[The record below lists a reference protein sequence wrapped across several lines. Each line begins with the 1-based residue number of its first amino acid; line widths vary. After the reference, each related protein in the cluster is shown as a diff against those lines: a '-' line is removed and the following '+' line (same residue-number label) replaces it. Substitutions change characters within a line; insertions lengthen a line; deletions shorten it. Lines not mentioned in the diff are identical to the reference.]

1 MQTTFLYLNIG
12 LLKKMDRVEKNISGI
27 ARRYGHLL
35 SPVKNKNG
43 ERDKEA
49 KMSKVYKN
57 YINGKWQVSNS
68 GETFENINPS
78 NTKQV
83 LGRFQKSNKT
93 DVNKAI
99 SGAKDAQIKW
109 RNTPAPKRGEMLF
122 RAGEMLL
129 KNKDSLAKDMTM
141 EMGKVFKEAG
151 GDVQEGIDMAY
162 YAAGEGRRLMGE
174 TVPSEMINK
183 FCMSIRIPVGIV
195 AAITP
200 WNFPMAIPTW
210 KLFPALIAGNTV
222 ILKPAS
228 DTPLSAV
235 NLVKVL
241 EKAGF
246 PAGVINL
253 VTGTGEETGEPLIDH
268 PNVNLVS
275 FTGST
280 NTGSFVAE
288 HCAKGMKK
296 FSLEMGGKNA
306 VIVMDDANLNSAV
319 EGVLWGAFGTT
330 GQRCTACSRVIV
342 HKKVIKK
349 FNDLLISRASSL
361 RVGEGLN
368 GKVEMGPL
376 INESQRQKVKKY
388 VDIGVE
394 EGAKLLT
401 GGDYCH
407 GKSFQNGFFFLP
419 TVFGDVSPKMR
430 IAQEEIFGPVLS
442 VISCNSLEQAVSIVN
457 DSKFGLSS
465 AIYTQDVNRAFKA
478 IERLDTGITYINS
491 STIGAEIQLPFGGT
505 KGTGNGHREAGSVGV
520 DVFTEWKSVYV
531 DYSGKLQKAQID

>member
-1 MQTTFLYLNIG
+1 
-12 LLKKMDRVEKNISGI
+12 
-27 ARRYGHLL
+27 
-35 SPVKNKNG
+35 
-43 ERDKEA
+43 
-49 KMSKVYKN
+49 MSKAYKN

-78 NTKQV
+78 NKKEV

-93 DVNKAI
+93 DVNNAV
-99 SGAKDAQIKW
+99 AAANDAQVKW
-109 RNTPAPKRGEMLF
+109 RSIPAPKRGEMLF
-122 RAGEMLL
+122 RAGELLL
-129 KNKDSLAKDMTM
+129 KNKNSLSHVMTK
-141 EMGKVFKEAG
+141 EMGKILKETG
-151 GDVQEGIDMAY
+151 GDIQEGIDMAY

-174 TVPSEMINK
+174 TVPSEMTNK
-183 FCMSIRIPVGIV
+183 FCMSVRIPVGVV

-200 WNFPMAIPTW
+200 WNFPIAIPTW

-222 ILKPAS
+222 VLKPAS

-235 NLVKVL
+235 NLVKIL

-253 VTGTGEETGEPLIDH
+253 VTGTGEETGKPLIDH
-268 PNVNLVS
+268 PNVDLVS

-306 VIVMDDANLNSAV
+306 VVVMDDADLNSAV

-349 FNDLLISRASSL
+349 FTDLLVKRVNNL
-361 RVGEGLN
+361 RVGDGSNE
-368 GKVEMGPL
+368 KMEMGPL
-376 INESQRQKVKKY
+376 INEVQRKKVKKY
-388 VDIGVE
+388 VEIGVN

-401 GGDYCH
+401 GGDYCK
-407 GKSFQNGFFFLP
+407 GKSFQNGFFFQP

-430 IAQEEIFGPVLS
+430 IAQEEIFGPILS
-442 VISCNSLEQAVSIVN
+442 VIPCNSLEEAIGIVN

-478 IERLDTGITYINS
+478 IETLDTGITYINS

-505 KGTGNGHREAGSVGV
+505 KGTGNGHREAGTAGI

>member
-1 MQTTFLYLNIG
+1 
-12 LLKKMDRVEKNISGI
+12 
-27 ARRYGHLL
+27 
-35 SPVKNKNG
+35 
-43 ERDKEA
+43 
-49 KMSKVYKN
+49 MSKVYKN
-57 YINGKWQVSNS
+57 YINGKWVASRS
-68 GETFENINPS
+68 GKTFENINPS
-78 NTKQV
+78 NKKQA
-83 LGRFQKSNKT
+83 LGRFQKSNLK
-93 DVNKAI
+93 DIEEAVA
-99 SGAKDAQIKW
+99 SAKDAQVRW
-109 RNTPAPKRGEMLF
+109 RNIPAPKRGEMLF
-122 RAGEMLL
+122 RAGELLL
-129 KNKDSLAKDMTM
+129 KNKDSLARDMTR
-141 EMGKVFKEAG
+141 EMGKVFKETG

-162 YAAGEGRRLMGE
+162 YAAGEGRRLVGE
-174 TVPSEMINK
+174 TVPSEMPNK
-183 FCMSIRIPVGIV
+183 FCMSVRMPVGVV

-200 WNFPMAIPTW
+200 WNFPIAIPTW
-210 KLFPALIAGNTV
+210 KLFPALIAGNTA

-228 DTPLSAV
+228 DTPLSAI
-235 NLVKVL
+235 NLIKVL

-246 PAGVINL
+246 PPGVVNL
-253 VTGTGEETGEPLIDH
+253 VTGTGEETGIPLIDH

-280 NTGSFVAE
+280 STGSLVAE

-306 VIVMDDANLNSAV
+306 VIIMDDADLNMALD
-319 EGVLWGAFGTT
+319 GVLWGAFGTT

-349 FNDLLISRASSL
+349 FTKLLTEKANNL
-361 RVGEGLN
+361 RIGDGLDEN
-368 GKVEMGPL
+368 VDMGPL

-388 VDIGVE
+388 VDIGVN

-401 GGDYCH
+401 GGDYYEENGCD
-407 GKSFQNGFFFLP
+407 NGFFFQP

-442 VISCNSLEQAVSIVN
+442 VIPCNGLEQAVEIVN

-478 IERLDTGITYINS
+478 LEGLDTGITYINS

-505 KGTGNGHREAGSVGV
+505 KGTGNGHREAGIAGLE
-520 DVFTEWKSVYV
+520 VFTEWKSVYV